1 MCIPGNNWDAHLIL
15 ILILRIFEKQVCKMS
30 FHRPPPPSTF
40 ALKTTILCPTIQTTH
55 SPCEPFRGLGQ
66 RRRSRRR
73 RARCSRKNTRWRR
86 CGSTT
91 GCSMCLGA
99 RTTKCR
105 LISLTSWR
113 ATRRSPLA
121 RCSMQRCAMA
131 ADWCIRLI
139 GTSKEE
145 LGTRNLVPL
154 HSSLVPKTK
163 LTTSSPTT
171 TWRVIFLVCV
181 RTLSTSGL
189 P

>member
-1 MCIPGNNWDAHLIL
+1 MRKKRNFPTFTIMSKPKTLIVL
-15 ILILRIFEKQVCKMS
+15 S
-30 FHRPPPPSTF
+30 FHRPPSPSTF

-55 SPCEPFRGLGQ
+55 SPCEPFRGLGL
-66 RRRSRRR
+66 RRRSRLR

-121 RCSMQRCAMA
+121 RCSMPKCAMGGGSFT
-131 ADWCIRLI
+131 RFR
-139 GTSKEE
+139 GTS
-145 LGTRNLVPL
+145 
-154 HSSLVPKTK
+154 
-163 LTTSSPTT
+163 
-171 TWRVIFLVCV
+171 
-181 RTLSTSGL
+181 
-189 P
+189 